1 MKTQT
6 TGVGR
11 WWALFTNRRM
21 LSTLLLGFSSGLPIA
36 LCGSTLQAWFTV
48 AGVNIVAIGALTLV
62 QYPYSLKWLWS
73 PLLDR
78 YVPPFL
84 GRRRG
89 WICIMQLVLA
99 VVIAV
104 MAFLKPQTHAW
115 LLGALAVVLAF
126 FSSTQDIGIDAYRTD
141 LLKPEERGLGSAMV
155 ASGYRI
161 AMIISGGLALI
172 IAASVGWRMTYLLM
186 ASLMTMG
193 VLVTFWSPELAK
205 PVTPPSKLSAAFI
218 NPFKE
223 FLSRDAAI
231 AILVFIILY
240 KLSDAMALSLGSVFL
255 IRDLGFSLTD
265 VGVIYKVAGVGATI
279 AGAFAGGIF
288 MVRLGL
294 FRALMIFG
302 IAQGLCNLLYMAL
315 AMTGKNYTLLV
326 AAITLENLF
335 SGMGT
340 VAFVAFLMSLCDYRY
355 TATQFALLS
364 AFSAVGRIVIGPI
377 AGVMVEH
384 IGWAQFYFWTVIMAV
399 PGLLLLW
406 WMRLRLDK
414 SESNVF
420 AIRQTS
426 EA

>member
-1 MKTQT
+1 MESFIK
-6 TGVGR
+6 
-11 WWALFTNRRM
+11 WIKLFTNPRM
-21 LSTLLLGFSSGLPIA
+21 LSTLLLGFSSGLPLA
-36 LCGSTLQAWFTV
+36 LCSGTLQAWFTV
-48 AGVNIVAIGALTLV
+48 AGINIVAIGALTLV
-62 QYPYSLKWLWS
+62 QYPYTFKWLWA

-89 WICIMQLVLA
+89 WIMVMQIMLA
-99 VVIAV
+99 IVMAI

-115 LLGALAVVLAF
+115 WLGILAVVLAF

-155 ASGYRI
+155 TSGYRI
-161 AMIISGGLALI
+161 AMVISGGLALV
-172 IAASVGWRMTYLLM
+172 IAANVGWRVTYLLM
-186 ASLMTMG
+186 AGLMIFG
-193 VLVTFWSPELAK
+193 VLITCWSPELDK
-205 PVTPPSKLSAAFI
+205 PVAPPKKLSSAVFE
-218 NPFKE
+218 PFKE

-231 AILVFIILY
+231 AILLFIILY
-240 KLSDAMALSLGSVFL
+240 KISDAMVLALGSTFL
-255 IRDLGFSLTD
+255 IRDVGFSLAD
-265 VGVIYKVAGVGATI
+265 VGAIYKMVGIGASVI
-279 AGAFAGGIF
+279 GAFMGGIL

-294 FRALMIFG
+294 FRSLMIFG
-302 IAQGLCNLLYMAL
+302 ITQGISNLLYMSL

-326 AAITLENLF
+326 AAITCENFF

-364 AFSAVGRIVIGPI
+364 AFSAVGRIFVGPI

-384 IGWAQFYFWTVIMAV
+384 IGWVQFYFWSVMSAI

-406 WMRLRLDK
+406 WMRIRLDK
-414 SESNVF
+414 SKSNVF
-420 AIRQTS
+420 AMRQTS